1 MGALPPAGGRAAG
14 QLEYL
19 AVEAD
24 MKLFRN
30 PNFDFI
36 RWRWHAIA
44 LSALV
49 ILAGLSLV
57 VSRGG
62 LPLGID
68 FSGGTIVVLDFEK
81 PTGEEAVRAALQSLP
96 GEEIVQTYGDPADYQ
111 VLVRLRQQEGVEQ
124 GSTLDEGA
132 KAVVGAVEKA
142 ALGTFQVTSSE
153 IVHPAVREDLKW
165 KGIYATL
172 ASLVAI
178 TLYIA
183 FRFRVSF
190 AIGSIIATFHDILM
204 TFAFLVFFKYELSLN
219 IVAAML
225 TMVGYS
231 VNDMIVIFD
240 RVRENTRHSRREPL
254 GQVINTSINQ
264 TLARTVITS
273 GTVFLSVLALYL
285 FGGDVLEGFA
295 FTMLVG
301 TLATTYSGWFIAP
314 SIAIM
319 LSGRGV
325 RQGQQPA
332 GTAAAPP
339 SARKPSRRRAS

>member
-1 MGALPPAGGRAAG
+1 
-14 QLEYL
+14 
-19 AVEAD
+19 

-44 LSALV
+44 LSLII
-49 ILAGLSLV
+49 ILAGV
-57 VSRGG
+57 WRVATYG

-81 PTGEEAVRAALQSLP
+81 PTGEEAVRAAIQSLP
-96 GEEIVQTYGDPADYQ
+96 GEEVVQTYGDPSLYQ
-111 VLVRLRQQEGVEQ
+111 ILVRLPMKEGVEQ
-124 GSTLDEGA
+124 GAQLSEGA
-132 KAVVGAVEKA
+132 NAVVAAVEKA
-142 ALGTFQVTSSE
+142 GLRPFTVERTD
-153 IVHPAVREDLKW
+153 IVGPSVGQDLQR

-204 TFAFLVFFKYELSLN
+204 TFAFLVFFNYELSLN
-219 IVAAML
+219 VVAAML

-240 RVRENTRHSRREPL
+240 RVRENTRNTRREPL
-254 GQVINTSINQ
+254 DKVINTSINQ

-285 FGGDVLEGFA
+285 FGGDVLRGFA

-319 LSGRGV
+319 LSGRKAL
-325 RQGQQPA
+325 QGQP
-332 GTAAAPP
+332 TAAPAAAGAANRRPG
-339 SARKPSRRRAS
+339 KRRAS

>member
-1 MGALPPAGGRAAG
+1 
-14 QLEYL
+14 
-19 AVEAD
+19 
-24 MKLFRN
+24 MKLIGTT
-30 PNFDFI
+30 NFDFI
-36 RWRWHAIA
+36 KWRWHSIA
-44 LSALV
+44 FSTLV
-49 ILAGLSLV
+49 ILAGLGLMWT
-57 VSRGG
+57 RG
-62 LPLGID
+62 LPMGVD

-81 PTGEEAVRAALQSLP
+81 PTNEEAVRSAVESIP
-96 GEEIVQTYGDPADYQ
+96 GDKVVQTYGDPAEHQ
-111 VLVRLRQQEGVEQ
+111 ILVRLPQREGTEQ
-124 GSTLDEGA
+124 GSALSEGA
-132 KAVVGAVEKA
+132 QAVEAAVTKA
-142 ALGTFQVTSSE
+142 GLGPYKVVSTE
-153 IVHPAVREDLKW
+153 IVGPAVGKELQQ

-178 TLYIA
+178 TAYIA
-183 FRFRVSF
+183 FRFRMSF
-190 AIGSIIATFHDILM
+190 AVGSVIATFHDILM
-204 TFAFLVFFKYELSLN
+204 TLAFLVFFRYELSLN

-254 GQVINTSINQ
+254 EKAINDSINQ

-319 LSGRGV
+319 LSGRGAA
-325 RQGQQPA
+325 RGQQPA
-332 GTAAAPP
+332 AADAKP
-339 SARKPSRRRAS
+339 AQAVRKPSKRRAS

>member
-1 MGALPPAGGRAAG
+1 
-14 QLEYL
+14 
-19 AVEAD
+19 
-24 MKLFRN
+24 MKLFHN

-36 RWRWHAIA
+36 RWRWHAMVFSLAI
-44 LSALV
+44 
-49 ILAGLSLV
+49 ILAGFWLV
-57 VSRGG
+57 GSRG

-68 FSGGTIVVLDFEK
+68 FSGGTIIVLDFDR
-81 PTGEEAVRAALQSLP
+81 PTGEEAVRNALQSLP
-96 GEEIVQTYGDPADYQ
+96 GEEVVQTYGDPSDYQ
-111 VLVRLRQQEGVEQ
+111 ILVRLPQQEGEEQ
-124 GSTLDEGA
+124 GASLGEGA
-132 KAVVGAVEKA
+132 KAVVAAVDKA
-142 ALGTFQVTSSE
+142 GLGPYKIISTE
-153 IVHPAVREDLKW
+153 IVGPAVGRDLQR

-190 AIGSIIATFHDILM
+190 AVGSIIATFHDILM
-204 TFAFLVFFKYELSLN
+204 TFAFLVFFRYELSLN

-240 RVRENTRHSRREPL
+240 RVRENTRHNRRGPL
-254 GQVINTSINQ
+254 DKVINTSINQ

-319 LSGRGV
+319 LSGK
-325 RQGQQPA
+325 
-332 GTAAAPP
+332 AAAPGQATGAAP
-339 SARKPSRRRAS
+339 ATPATRRANKRRAS

>member
-1 MGALPPAGGRAAG
+1 
-14 QLEYL
+14 
-19 AVEAD
+19 

-44 LSALV
+44 FSLLV
-49 ILAGLSLV
+49 ILAGLWLV
-57 VSRGG
+57 VSRG

-81 PTGEEAVRAALQSLP
+81 PTGEDAVRAALQSLP
-96 GEEIVQTYGDPADYQ
+96 GEEVVQTYGDPTAYQ
-111 VLVRLRQQEGVEQ
+111 ILVRLPQQEGAEQ
-124 GSTLDEGA
+124 GAALSEGA
-132 KAVVGAVEKA
+132 NAVIAGVEKA
-142 ALGTFQVTSSE
+142 GLAPFRVVSTE
-153 IVHPAVREDLKW
+153 IVGPSVGKDLQR
-165 KGIYATL
+165 KGLYATL

-190 AIGSIIATFHDILM
+190 AVGSIIATFHDILM

-219 IVAAML
+219 IIAAML

-254 GQVINTSINQ
+254 DKVINTSINQ

-285 FGGDVLEGFA
+285 FGGDVLKGFA

-319 LSGRGV
+319 LSGKGGA
-325 RQGQQPA
+325 QAQAPGT
-332 GTAAAPP
+332 GTAAAP
-339 SARKPSRRRAS
+339 ATRKPGRRRAS